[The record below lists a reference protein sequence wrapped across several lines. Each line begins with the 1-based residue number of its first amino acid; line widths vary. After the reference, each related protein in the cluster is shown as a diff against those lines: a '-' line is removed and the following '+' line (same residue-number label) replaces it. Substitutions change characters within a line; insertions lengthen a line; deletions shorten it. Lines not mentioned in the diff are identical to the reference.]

1 MRGGHVRL
9 LYLFS
14 DFTWNGPYVGQ
25 MRARAAA
32 SLPGGTIIDLM
43 HDAAAQDPKSASY
56 LLAALAADMPPDAVC
71 VAVVDPGVGTSRAP
85 LVMTA
90 GERVFVG
97 PDNGLLEIPAR
108 RAAAPAWHRISWR
121 PESLSASFHGR
132 DLFAPAAA
140 RIAKHGSAWIAQ
152 HATPLG
158 AARRTAGGDW
168 PDDLSE
174 VIYIDGFGN
183 AMTGLRADLRPPGK
197 SLSVNGFRF
206 AAAETFGAVAA
217 GEPFWYR
224 NSIGLVE
231 IAVNQG
237 RADRALSLDIG
248 TAIEFAD

>member
-1 MRGGHVRL
+1 MRL

-32 SLPGGTIIDLM
+32 ALPGGAIIDLM
-43 HDAAAQDPKSASY
+43 HDAAAHDPKSASY
-56 LLAALAADMPPDAVC
+56 LLAALAADMPPEAVC
-71 VAVVDPGVGTSRAP
+71 VAVVDPGVGTGRAP
-85 LVMTA
+85 LIMAA

-97 PDNGLLEIPAR
+97 PDNGLLEVPAR
-108 RAAAPAWHRISWR
+108 RAAGAVWHRLAWR
-121 PESLSASFHGR
+121 PETLSASFHGR

-140 RIAKHGSAWIAQ
+140 MIAKHGAAWIAQ

-158 AARRTAGGDW
+158 AAPRAAGQDW
-168 PDDLSE
+168 PDDLPA
-174 VIYIDGFGN
+174 VVYIDGFGN
-183 AMTGLRADLRPPGK
+183 AMTGLRADLCPPGK

-206 AAAETFGAVAA
+206 NSAETFGAVAA

-231 IAVNQG
+231 IAVNRG
-237 RADRALSLDIG
+237 RADQDLTLDVG